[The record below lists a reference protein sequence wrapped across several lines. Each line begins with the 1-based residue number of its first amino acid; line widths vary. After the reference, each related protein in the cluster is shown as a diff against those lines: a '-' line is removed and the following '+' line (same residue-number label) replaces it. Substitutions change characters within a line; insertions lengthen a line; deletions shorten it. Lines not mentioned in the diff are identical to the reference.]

1 MQISFVSCVND
12 FDVYKACVTAS
23 VLNQHEKVAT
33 ELIPI
38 SNTSSSYPLAAT
50 ALNRGLN
57 DAKGNI
63 VVFCHQDVIFPSC
76 WLTKLVDQI
85 SIVERKYKNW
95 GVLGTYGVALNGSY
109 VGHVVDPR
117 GHRRQGSLPRIVQ
130 SLDEHCLII
139 RKDSGLH
146 FDEGL
151 GGFHFYGA
159 DLCLQAMVKGVP
171 NFAIDACVKHL
182 SRGKVDDSFYCLA
195 EKLCD
200 KWRHK
205 KCPLAVIQTTCGVF
219 RVKYGFKGKLAYTF
233 SEGRRKFRKLCKRKF
248 RKLLGRFSRDKL

>member
-12 FDVYKACVTAS
+12 FDIYKSCVTAS
-23 VLNQHEKVAT
+23 VLNQHKNVAT

-38 SNTSSSYPLAAT
+38 DNTSSNLSAAA

-63 VVFCHQDVIFPSC
+63 VVFCHQDVIFPSY
-76 WLTKLVDQI
+76 WLAKLVDQI
-85 SIVERKYKNW
+85 PIVERKCKNW

-109 VGHVVDPR
+109 AGHVVDPH
-117 GHRRQGSLPRIVQ
+117 GHRRQGSLPRMVQ

-159 DLCLQAMVKGVP
+159 DLCLQAMVKGLP
-171 NFAIDACVKHL
+171 NFAIDACVQHL
-182 SRGKVDDSFYCLA
+182 SGGKVDDSFYDLA
-195 EKLCD
+195 KKLSG

-205 KCPLAVIQTTCGVF
+205 KCPLAVIQTTCGIF
-219 RVKYGFKGKLAYTF
+219 RVKYGIKGKLAYTF
-233 SEGRRKFRKLCKRKF
+233 SKGRRKFRR
-248 RKLLGRFSRDKL
+248 LLGRFSGNRL